1 MTMKQIISIIR
12 SKWLKMISLSFI
24 ICHLSFSEALAQ
36 VRFGVEGGFQLAN
49 MSFNSDDL
57 KESNRLGFFVGPALE
72 IELPVTGLAIHTS
85 ALYDQRDLKVQEE
98 TFKQQSLVLQ
108 GDARYGVGIGDI
120 MGIFL
125 LAGPQF
131 SFNVG
136 DDVLHW
142 FGSDGALK
150 DFCLQETMLS
160 VNLGL
165 GVSFAGHLEGTLSY
179 NIPISKTADFSWQ
192 QLGDRFSEQTWN
204 HVKTRTNVWS
214 VSVSY
219 FF

>member
-1 MTMKQIISIIR
+1 MAMRQLLSLIKSR
-12 SKWLKMISLSFI
+12 WMMVISLSFI
-24 ICHLSFSEALAQ
+24 ICHLSFSEAYAQ

-57 KESNRLGFFVGPALE
+57 KESNRMGFFAGPALE
-72 IELPVTGLAIHTS
+72 IELPVTGLAVHTA
-85 ALYDQRDLKVQEE
+85 ALYDQREFKIQDE

-108 GDARYGVGIGDI
+108 GDARYGVGIGDV

-136 DDVLHW
+136 DDVMHW
-142 FGSDGALK
+142 FGNDGALK

-165 GVSFAGHLEGTLSY
+165 GVSFAGHLEGTISY
-179 NIPISKTADFSWQ
+179 NIPISKTADFTWQ
-192 QLGDRFSEQTWN
+192 QLGDRLGEQTWN